1 MAVITWLCDH
11 FLSIIAVCIAFG
23 FIIAIHELGHFI
35 MARRVGIR
43 CPRFAIGFGP
53 RLFAF
58 EFRGTEFSICLL
70 PLGGYVMM
78 LGEDPDSDD
87 KQDEYNMVSAYV
99 SEDMLP
105 ASRDDV
111 AAAIAAKESELPEDA
126 EEKKKFRSVLGHVRY
141 LPDKVYQTMRQLEGN
156 FNDASIPARMAVI
169 LGGVTMNFIS
179 ALILFWIIGACY
191 GLVDLSPKSMPIV
204 MKVFDNSPAAAAGVA
219 YGDEITAINGS
230 PIVSGSAMIK
240 AVGECPGV
248 PTKVTLKRGGDLQDV
263 EIVPNAL
270 IGSLVFHPSSTDKNL
285 PKVVEISAFGDGG
298 ESKIKAGDVITAVNG
313 NKVASV
319 SALIEQF
326 RELAQSES
334 AKNPQPEKTAV
345 TFSVQGKGEVKM
357 DIPVGY
363 LQPVG
368 KIGIMPAQVTEFK
381 FIKHTINEV
390 QSVAEGSVAAK
401 LGFQAGDE
409 VHFVNGA
416 RVADIDSLNEVLLAT
431 KDSIS
436 AEHPLVFDIAR
447 GQEHVV
453 IKSEEGLSDTIGMG
467 LTLRPITM
475 GLVIT
480 RSFTLIGRLIISPVI
495 IIQQLVTKMLSPALV
510 KASMSG
516 PLGIMQMIF
525 ELSDQGLGKLLYITA
540 LINAAVGAFNVIPF
554 PALDGARFC
563 VLFFGWVRGREVD
576 PRKEAMVHNI
586 GLFIL
591 LGLVLLVTFMDVQR
605 IFAGVPLTK

>member
-1 MAVITWLCDH
+1 MAAVTWVCNH
-11 FLSIIAVCIAFG
+11 IWSFIAVVVAFS

-43 CPRFAIGFGP
+43 CPRFSIGFGP

-58 EFRGTEFSICLL
+58 EFRGTEFSVCLL
-70 PLGGYVMM
+70 PFGGYVMM

-87 KQDEYNMVSAYV
+87 KQDEFNLVSSYLP
-99 SEDMLP
+99 ENLLP
-105 ASRDDV
+105 ASRDDI
-111 AAAIAAKESELPEDA
+111 AAAIAAKEAEISDDP
-126 EEKKKFRSVLGHVRY
+126 EEKKRFRSVLGHVRY
-141 LPDKVYQTMRQLEGN
+141 LPDKVYQTARQLEGN
-156 FNDASIPARMAVI
+156 FNDTSIPARMAVV

-219 YGDEITAINGS
+219 YGDEITAVNGEA
-230 PIVSGSAMIK
+230 IVSGSEMIK
-240 AVGECPGV
+240 AIGACPAL
-248 PTKVTLKRGGDLQDV
+248 PAKITLKRGDKQETV
-263 EIVPNAL
+263 ELIPNAM
-270 IGSLVFHPSSTDKNL
+270 IGGLVFHPSANVKGL
-285 PKVVEISAFGDGG
+285 PKIVEISSFGD
-298 ESKIKAGDVITAVNG
+298 ENDSRLAAGDVITAVNG
-313 NKVASV
+313 NKVSSV
-319 SALIEQF
+319 ETLLTQF
-326 RELAQSES
+326 QELAQAEN
-334 AKNPQPEKTAV
+334 AKNPRPEKV
-345 TFSVQGKGEVKM
+345 SVNLSVQGKGEVKV
-357 DIPVGY
+357 DLPAAY

-390 QSVAEGSVAAK
+390 QSVAEDSTAAK
-401 LGFQAGDE
+401 LGFRAGDE

-436 AEHPLVFDIAR
+436 AEHPLVFDISR

-453 IKSEEGLSDTIGMG
+453 IKSDEGLSDTVGMG

-475 GLVIT
+475 GLVVK
-480 RSFTLIGRLIISPVI
+480 RSFITIGRLIIAPVI
-495 IIQQLVTKMLSPALV
+495 IVQQLVNKMLSPALV

-516 PLGIMQMIF
+516 PVGIMQMIF
-525 ELSDQGLGKLLYITA
+525 ELSDQGFGKLLYITA

-554 PALDGARFC
+554 PALDGGRFF
-563 VLFFGWVRGREVD
+563 VLLVSWIRGREVD

-586 GLFIL
+586 GLIVL
-591 LGLVLLVTFMDVQR
+591 LGLVALVTLLDFQR
-605 IFAGVPLTK
+605 ILAGVPLTK